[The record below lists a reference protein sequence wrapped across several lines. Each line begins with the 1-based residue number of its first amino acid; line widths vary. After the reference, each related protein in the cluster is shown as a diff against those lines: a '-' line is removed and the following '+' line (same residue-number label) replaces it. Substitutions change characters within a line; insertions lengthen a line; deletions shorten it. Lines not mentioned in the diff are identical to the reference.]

1 MNASSALRTLTMGA
15 ILLAPLG
22 ACSIFTSPDPPP
34 VPTGLTASPV
44 STTSISLTWSSS
56 AENVDEFEIERAQ
69 GSAEFT
75 DLTTVS
81 AGTASHQDQGL
92 TPETSYRYRIR
103 ACNDGA
109 CSSFSAVSEG
119 TTFGELTVTTTSL
132 PDPIVG
138 LAYDQDLAAS
148 GGDGD
153 YSWTITSGFLPSGLS
168 FSGDGKISG
177 TPDTEDQ
184 TTQFTAEVTSGDG
197 QTATSQLALSVVP
210 QGLAVKNPALPPGAV
225 GGPYDVVLEPT
236 GGDGSSYAW
245 SLVSG
250 SLPSGLTFEGT
261 GRIHGTPTVV
271 SSNAITVEVSSGGE
285 TSTADFTVEIVP
297 NNTSA
302 YDLTPVNVVDVAPGI
317 QNHVD
322 AALTRWEEVITGD
335 LAGVTIPAGRFSSA
349 VCGGFGLVVNGTSI
363 DDILIIVN
371 IAPIDGVGS
380 ILGQAGPC
388 VLRDEAGDD
397 LPVAG
402 FLTLDEDDLEP
413 LVGSDALTFLIFH
426 ELGHI
431 LGYGTLW
438 ETKSLLEGK
447 GTDTPTYTGSE
458 GVTRWQ
464 SLGGSGDVPVEED
477 GEVGT
482 RDSHW
487 DEETFDTEIMTG
499 FAEMPG
505 IDQPLS
511 ELTIG
516 SMQDLGYTVDFGA
529 ADPYSLPGPA
539 LIAAGSV
546 RESLGYDVLY
556 RGPVGVVSTRKE
568 SVRW

>member
-1 MNASSALRTLTMGA
+1 MGA

-34 VPTGLTASPV
+34 VPTGLTASAV

-56 AENVDEFEIERAQ
+56 AENVDEFELERAQ
-69 GSAEFT
+69 GSAEFQA
-75 DLTTVS
+75 LATVS
-81 AGTASHQDQGL
+81 GDVGSYQDQGL
-92 TPETSYRYRIR
+92 TPATSYRYRIR

-109 CSSFSAVSEG
+109 CSSFSVVSEAA
-119 TTFGELTVTTTSL
+119 TFGELTVTTTSL

-168 FSGDGKISG
+168 FSGDGTISG

-184 TTQFTAEVTSGDG
+184 TTQFTVEVTSGDD
-197 QTATSQLALSVVP
+197 QTATRPLALSVVP

-236 GGDGSSYAW
+236 GGDGASYAW

-250 SLPSGLTFEGT
+250 SLPSGLSFEGT
-261 GRIHGTPTVV
+261 GRIHGTPTAV

-285 TSTADFTVEIVP
+285 TSTADFTVQIVP
-297 NNTSA
+297 NNTTA

-335 LAGVTIPAGRFSSA
+335 LGGVTIPAGQFSSA
-349 VCGGFGLVVNGTSI
+349 VCGGFGLVVNGTSV
-363 DDILIIVN
+363 DDILIMVN

-388 VLRDEAGDD
+388 VLRDDAGDD

-413 LVGSDALTFLIFH
+413 LVGTDALTSLIFH
-426 ELGHI
+426 EIGHI

-438 ETKSLLEGK
+438 ETKSLLDGK
-447 GTDTPTYTGSE
+447 DTDTPTFNGTE
-458 GVTRWQ
+458 AVTQWQ
-464 SLGGSGDVPVEED
+464 DDLGGTGDVPVEGD

-482 RDSHW
+482 KNSHW
-487 DEETFDTEIMTG
+487 DEDTFDTEIMTG
-499 FAEMPG
+499 FSEMVG
-505 IDQPLS
+505 TDQPLS
-511 ELTIG
+511 VVTIG

-529 ADPYSLPGPA
+529 ADPYSLPPPS

-546 RESLGYDVLY
+546 REHLGFDLLY
-556 RGPVGVVSTRKE
+556 RGPVGVVPTRKE